1 MNIAI
6 VGAAGSCG
14 RQLVAQM
21 LDRRLMPTTAR
32 LQLVGRHGGRSADE
46 LWGLRTDLEDAFV
59 DDSPTIEV
67 VVEPSDVD
75 ADLVVMLAGATIS
88 TDPNAPVDRAAL
100 GHANLQIFTQ
110 YADTLAARPGPR
122 PMVIVQSN
130 PVELGV
136 RVFADR
142 LGRQRVLGAG
152 AWSDTLR
159 LRAEIAAAL
168 GIRRPQVHALMLGQ
182 HGDHAVPI
190 WSQLQVRGVAPAKV
204 AALVE
209 RTRAGRTLAD
219 FPQEV
224 SANKA
229 RMLDLVRDGQV
240 HDAYALVQS
249 FPPDLRAAVKPFFTH
264 FTTGRTTEM
273 ATAHAVADIV
283 AAVVTGEQN
292 MLPAQVV
299 LEGEW
304 LDLHGV
310 VAAPVILSLDGW
322 EHVYPLELAADEVT
336 AMKRAVDVI
345 ARANVAIA

>member
-14 RQLVAQM
+14 RQLVAQI
-21 LDRRLMPTTAR
+21 LDRRLLDTSAR
-32 LQLVGRHGGRSADE
+32 LQLVGHHGGRSADE
-46 LWGLRTDLEDAFV
+46 LWGLRSDLEDAFV
-59 DDSPTIEV
+59 DDSPIIEV
-67 VVEPSDVD
+67 VVEPSGIH

-100 GHANLQIFTQ
+100 GHANLQIFMQ
-110 YADTLAARPGPR
+110 YADALAARPGPP

-152 AWSDTLR
+152 AWSDNLR

-182 HGDHAVPI
+182 HGDHAV
-190 WSQLQVRGVAPAKV
+190 
-204 AALVE
+204 
-209 RTRAGRTLAD
+209 
-219 FPQEV
+219 
-224 SANKA
+224 
-229 RMLDLVRDGQV
+229 
-240 HDAYALVQS
+240 
-249 FPPDLRAAVKPFFTH
+249 
-264 FTTGRTTEM
+264 
-273 ATAHAVADIV
+273 ADIV
-283 AAVVTGEQN
+283 AAVVSGAQK

-304 LDLHGV
+304 LDLRGV

-322 EHVYPLELAADEVT
+322 EYVYPLELAADEVT

-345 ARANVAIA
+345 AEANAAIV